1 MVYSRIT
8 ASPRHLVQKGIET
21 PDPID
26 GNAPF
31 QTLPIL
37 IPDLGIKFQPIAFL
51 FQDLV
56 AKP

>member
-8 ASPRHLVQKGIET
+8 ASSRHFQKGIET
-21 PDPID
+21 PDLID

-31 QTLPIL
+31 QTLPIF
-37 IPDLGIKFQPIAFL
+37 IPGLGIKFQPVAFL
-51 FQDLV
+51 FQGLV